1 MARRRNIFSVEI
13 DPTTKLSET
22 SVGAT
27 VSESTDEGLSMY
39 VYQGRRRC
47 EGNH

>member
-27 VSESTDEGLSMY
+27 VSDSTDEGIKHVCLPRKKKM
-39 VYQGRRRC
+39 
-47 EGNH
+47 